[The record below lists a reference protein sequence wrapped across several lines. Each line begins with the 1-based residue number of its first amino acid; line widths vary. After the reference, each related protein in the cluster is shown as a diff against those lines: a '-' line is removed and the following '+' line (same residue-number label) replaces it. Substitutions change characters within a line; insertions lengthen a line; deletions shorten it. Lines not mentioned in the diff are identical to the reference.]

1 MFTYLHACLHVQ
13 RSGPEENEMA
23 EQNKRISCRRLS
35 SNVERRQNPGWSN
48 SSLSL
53 IRGKEITRRGK
64 RKGAGVFLVENVEAL
79 SY

>member
-13 RSGPEENEMA
+13 RSGPEKNETA

-53 IRGKEITRRGK
+53 IRGKEIAQRDK
-64 RKGAGVFLVENVEAL
+64 CEGAGVFLVENEKAL